1 MGFYLRCR
9 RLQSG
14 AAAQA
19 DSGGLLMDK
28 LPRFAKVFAGRRRIV
43 EMDISL
49 RLRNLAEFFNSLLGL
64 IALADIDG
72 THLFGAWGGPG
83 AADTRCC
90 SLCQCS
96 RSPKVQTYFQYQIA

>member
-28 LPRFAKVFAGRRRIV
+28 LPRFAKVFADRRRIV

-49 RLRNLAEFFNSLLGL
+49 RLRNLAEFFNSLLIRPDAVAGVPCCRSR
-64 IALADIDG
+64 
-72 THLFGAWGGPG
+72 HPRPPCCRWRPSRRCFFFVPPPRWGGG
-83 AADTRCC
+83 RG
-90 SLCQCS
+90 
-96 RSPKVQTYFQYQIA
+96 